1 MAKKR
6 LFTKLTIVLLLIA
19 MMLPSMID
27 VAYASNAEVV
37 GKTTYAQKG
46 VVTASNLNFRTEAT
60 TSSKVISV
68 LPRGTIVT
76 ILEETD
82 DWLKVKYETYE
93 GYLFKVY
100 VETIYSNGIITATS
114 LNVRS
119 EPTVNSRSLILLNK
133 GTRVLILEEI
143 ETVDKTNPVWLKI
156 SYLNGNTGYVS
167 KRYVNI
173 LTTIDG
179 TYRNTGVTTAELLN
193 VRTEPNIYS
202 KVITRLYEG
211 TNVIILDT
219 KPTDDYYKKWYKIQ
233 YEDRI
238 GWIAGKYLEE
248 QDWKFAVK
256 ASTSSPSSGKKRNH
270 NMSLA
275 CSTLTGTI
283 VMPGETFSWIKT
295 MGSCSADKGYLNA
308 TVYVNGKISEG
319 AGGGVCQV
327 STTFNMAIKK
337 LEIPT
342 NARKH
347 SLPVSY
353 ARRED
358 EASVSYPYV
367 DFSFT
372 NVLEKPILV
381 EFVSNNGTVICNIYI
396 AD

>member
-119 EPTVNSRSLILLNK
+119 EPTVNSQSLILLNK

-256 ASTSSPSSGKKRNH
+256 ASTSSPSSGKNRNH

>member
-119 EPTVNSRSLILLNK
+119 EPTVNSQSLILLNK